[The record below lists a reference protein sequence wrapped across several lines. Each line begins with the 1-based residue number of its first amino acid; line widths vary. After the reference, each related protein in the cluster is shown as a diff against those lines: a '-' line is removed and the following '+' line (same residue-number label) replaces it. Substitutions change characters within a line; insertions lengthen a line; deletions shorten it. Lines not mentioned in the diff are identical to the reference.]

1 MDDLTISPA
10 RIPRRSVVLWVLITI
25 AMAQGPA
32 RGWAQTAPAY
42 PGKPIR
48 WVLAF
53 GAPGGAPDTIAR
65 TIGPKLTE
73 AWGHQVIVDP
83 RTGAGGTIATDIVA
97 KAQPDGY
104 TILLASPSH
113 AINGALYS
121 RLPYDPVADFAP
133 VTHLADVPNIVVV
146 HPSVPARSV
155 KQLIALAKAKPGAL
169 NYGSAGSGSSQ
180 HLAGELFKKMAA
192 VNMVHVPYKGG
203 GAVVIDLI
211 SGQLQVTFGS
221 TTSLPGIRSGRLVA
235 LAVTTAKRVSVLPDL
250 PTVSEAGLPGYEAA
264 AWYAVFAP
272 ARTPRPIVEKIQAEI
287 ARAIKLPDVRER
299 FALQMIEPVGSPPA
313 ELGTFLQREIVKWGA
328 IVRESGAKVD

>member
-1 MDDLTISPA
+1 MFKPALSPLQLA
-10 RIPRRSVVLWVLITI
+10 AVLLVF
-25 AMAQGPA
+25 AMALAHVSG
-32 RGWAQTAPAY
+32 RTWAQTAPAY
-42 PGKPIR
+42 PVKPIR

-121 RLPYDPVADFAP
+121 RLPYDPVSDFAP
-133 VTHLADVPNIVVV
+133 ITQVADVPNIVVV

-155 KQLIALAKAKPGAL
+155 KQLIALAKSRPGAL

-180 HLAGELFKKMAA
+180 HLAGELFKKMAG
-192 VNMVHVPYKGG
+192 VDMVHVPYKGG

-221 TTSLPGIRSGRLVA
+221 TTSLPGIRAGRLVA

-272 ARTPRPIVEKIQAEI
+272 ARTPRPIVEKIQREI
-287 ARAIKLPDVRER
+287 ARSIRLPDVRER
-299 FALQMIEPVGSPPA
+299 LSPQMIEPVGSSPS
-313 ELGTFLQREIVKWGA
+313 ELGTFLQREVAKWGA
-328 IVRESGAKVD
+328 IVKESGAKAD

>member
-1 MDDLTISPA
+1 MFSPGRSPLQFAAIWLVFVFLISLA
-10 RIPRRSVVLWVLITI
+10 S
-25 AMAQGPA
+25 G
-32 RGWAQTAPAY
+32 RGWAQSVAPAY
-42 PGKPIR
+42 PVKPIR

-97 KAQPDGY
+97 KSPPDGY
-104 TILLASPSH
+104 TLLLASPSH
-113 AINGALYS
+113 AINGSLYS

-133 VTHLADVPNIVVV
+133 VMRIADVPNIVVV

-155 KQLIALAKAKPGAL
+155 KQLIALAKARPGLL

-180 HLAGELFKKMAA
+180 HLAGELFKKMAG
-192 VNMVHVPYKGG
+192 VDMVHVPYKGG

-221 TTSLPGIRSGRLVA
+221 TTSLPGIRSGRLIA

-272 ARTPRPIVEKIQAEI
+272 ARTPRPIIEKFQGEV
-287 ARAIKLPDVRER
+287 ARAMKLPDVRER
-299 FALQMIEPVGSPPA
+299 FATQMIEPVGSPPS
-313 ELGTFLQREIVKWGA
+313 ELAAFLEREIAKWGA
-328 IVRESGAKVD
+328 IVRASGAKAD